1 MRSPR
6 RPWRRRALDR
16 LVGLADLVVPA
27 GRVVVLHSSP
37 DLDDSTVA
45 LLRGRPPAVPVL
57 VLAEEP
63 AQARARAAALGLDV
77 EVVPRRSRRGL
88 VAYLRAPVTVT
99 THGVLGAH
107 QRRRGKQVVGL
118 WHGEFGKRIG
128 TFVGEPPRHFDWVP
142 VSSQLSRQLRTAEFA
157 LDPMRIHVVGAPRQ
171 ALLHDGA
178 AVRARAGLEGPQVV
192 VAPTY
197 RTAVRGMSR
206 TDGDLGRVDAES
218 PWTWPEMT
226 ALLERHSATLWL
238 RPHPSAEQAVPV
250 AGRLRSARNED
261 LEGLGLT
268 FYELLAA
275 ADCLVTDYS
284 SIWVDHLV
292 RDTPVLGF
300 CPDLADYR
308 RSRGLALEPYEHW
321 FPGPLLERGEDLLA
335 EVDRVLEGKD
345 GHRDHRARVR
355 ALLVGAGAGDPVAA
369 TWQAVSAGAR
379 RPRP

>member
-63 AQARARAAALGLDV
+63 DTARARAAALGLDV

-88 VAYLRAPVTVT
+88 LAYLRAPVTVT
-99 THGVLGAH
+99 THGVLGARP
-107 QRRRGKQVVGL
+107 RRRGKQVVGL

-128 TFVGEPPRHFDWVP
+128 TFVGEAPRHFDWVP
-142 VSSQLSRQLRTAEFA
+142 VSSEPSRRLRAAEFA
-157 LDPMRIHVVGAPRQ
+157 LDPARIHVVGAPRQ
-171 ALLHDGA
+171 ALLGDGA
-178 AVRARAGLEGPQVV
+178 HVRARAGLEGPTVV

-206 TDGDLGRVDAES
+206 TDGDAGRLDEES
-218 PWTWPEMT
+218 PWTWPEM
-226 ALLERHSATLWL
+226 ADLLDRHGATLWL
-238 RPHPSAEQAVPV
+238 RPHPAAEQTG
-250 AGRLRSARNED
+250 AGDGRVRMARNED
-261 LEGLGLT
+261 LERLGLT

-292 RDTPVLGF
+292 RDTPVVGF
-300 CPDLADYR
+300 CPDLAEYR
-308 RSRGLALEPYEHW
+308 ATRGLALEPHEEW
-321 FPGPLLERGEDLLA
+321 FPGPVVAAGRDLVA
-335 EVDRVLEGKD
+335 EVARVLEGED
-345 GHRDHRARVR
+345 SHREHRARVR
-355 ALLVGAGAGDPVAA
+355 ALLVAAGAGDPVGA
-369 TWQAVSAGAR
+369 TWSAVSGLAA

>member
-1 MRSPR
+1 MLSPR

-45 LLRGRPPAVPVL
+45 LLRGRPPAVPAL

-63 AQARARAAALGLDV
+63 ASARARVAALGLEV

-88 VAYLRAPVTVT
+88 LAYLRAPVTVT
-99 THGVLGAH
+99 THGVLGARP
-107 QRRRGKQVVGL
+107 RRRGKQVVGL

-128 TFVGEPPRHFDWVP
+128 TFVGEAPRHFDWVP
-142 VSSQLSRQLRTAEFA
+142 VSSELSRQLRTAEFA
-157 LDPMRIHVVGAPRQ
+157 LDPALVHVVGAPRQ
-171 ALLHDGA
+171 ALLGDGTG
-178 AVRARAGLEGPQVV
+178 VRARADLVGPQVV

-197 RTAVRGMSR
+197 RTVVRGMSR
-206 TDGDLGRVDAES
+206 SDGDLGRVDAES

-226 ALLERHSATLWL
+226 ALLDRHGATLWL
-238 RPHPSAEQAVPV
+238 RPHPAADQEVPA
-250 AGRLRSARNED
+250 AGRVRSARNED
-261 LEGLGLT
+261 LERLGLT

-284 SIWVDHLV
+284 SIWVDQLV
-292 RDTPVLGF
+292 CDTPIIGF

-321 FPGPLLERGEDLLA
+321 FPGPVLARGEDLVA
-335 EVDRVLEGKD
+335 EVARVLEGAD
-345 GHRDHRARVR
+345 GHREHRARVR
-355 ALLVGAGAGDPVAA
+355 ALLVGAGTGDPVAA
-369 TWQAVSAGAR
+369 TWQAVTAR
-379 RPRP
+379 CARPRP